1 MNSSKSIS
9 INRRQSI
16 RYINE
21 DEDGHELL
29 TFNSLERGNLDED
42 FPKTNSFM
50 YNSEE
55 DVYRLN
61 SYKRSRLTERANSY
75 VEKKEEI
82 GDNYPKKEDQNVF
95 SNIMEQNK
103 ECALYGILF
112 SYLIF
117 CLIEIIFGCVSKS
130 LTLMADAILYFSES
144 SCFVIYIIIIN
155 ITKKVPIN
163 RRAFALYIGDILAL
177 LVKATFLIGLS
188 FWLFYYT
195 ILRFRNFQSS
205 NGLIIMIIG
214 IISTL
219 FNIIMGLLL
228 FFFGINTEISLLE
241 KQNINGNNN
250 SEEEKYNRIQDC
262 LINAIYKAIKNI
274 LIIIVGIL
282 IFFMPSVLYID
293 PSFSSLFILLLL
305 YKGFSSIRI
314 IIKILMEGKICQ
326 IDLNELK
333 HNLKSIQGV
342 IKVDDL
348 HIWSLSNKDLA
359 MSCHII
365 CSDPQNVFSLARDV
379 LNQKYNIKKSTF
391 ELELNDD
398 KLNK

>member
-1 MNSSKSIS
+1 MQSSKSIS
-9 INRRQSI
+9 INRRQSM

-21 DEDGHELL
+21 DDDGRAIL
-29 TFNSLERGNLDED
+29 TFNSLERGNLDDD

-75 VEKKEEI
+75 LEKKEEEE
-82 GDNYPKKEDQNVF
+82 DNNTKEEDQNFF
-95 SNIMEQNK
+95 SNAMEQNK
-103 ECALYGILF
+103 ECILYSILF
-112 SYLIF
+112 AYLIF
-117 CLIEIIFGCVSKS
+117 SLIEIIFGYISKS
-130 LTLMADAILYFSES
+130 LTLMADSILYFSES
-144 SCFVIYIIIIN
+144 SCFIIYIIIFN
-155 ITKKVPIN
+155 ISKKVPIN
-163 RRAFALYIGDILAL
+163 RRAFAFYIGEILAL
-177 LVKATFLIGLS
+177 LVKEAFLIGLS
-188 FWLFYYT
+188 FWLSYYT
-195 ILRFRNFQSS
+195 ILRYRHFQSS

-241 KQNINGNNN
+241 KQNINGSNN
-250 SEEEKYNRIQDC
+250 SEKQKYNKIQDC

-293 PSFSSLFILLLL
+293 PSFSFLFILLLL
-305 YKGFSSIRI
+305 YKVFGNIRKI
-314 IIKILMEGKICQ
+314 INILMEEKICQ

-333 HNLKSIQGV
+333 HNLKRIQGV
-342 IKVDDL
+342 IKVYDL
-348 HIWSLSNKDLA
+348 HIWSLSNKNLA

-365 CSDPQNVFSLARDV
+365 CSDPQNVFSLARDL
-379 LNQKYNIKKSTF
+379 LNQKYNIKHSTF

>member
-1 MNSSKSIS
+1 MKSSKSIS
-9 INRRQSI
+9 INRLQSMK
-16 RYINE
+16 YINE
-21 DEDGHELL
+21 DDDGRDIL
-29 TFNSLERGNLDED
+29 TFNSLERGNLDDD

-75 VEKKEEI
+75 LEKKEEE
-82 GDNYPKKEDQNVF
+82 DNTKEEDQNFF

-103 ECALYGILF
+103 ECSLYAILF
-112 SYLIF
+112 AYLIF
-117 CLIEIIFGCVSKS
+117 CLIEIIFGYISNS
-130 LTLMADAILYFSES
+130 LTLMADSILYFSES
-144 SCFVIYIIIIN
+144 SCFIIYIIIFN
-155 ITKKVPIN
+155 ISKRVPIN
-163 RRAFALYIGDILAL
+163 RRAFAFYIGEILAL
-177 LVKATFLIGLS
+177 LVKEAFLIGLS
-188 FWLFYYT
+188 FWLSYYT
-195 ILRFRNFQSS
+195 ILRYRHFQSS

-228 FFFGINTEISLLE
+228 FFFSINTEISLLE
-241 KQNINGNNN
+241 KQNINGSNN
-250 SEEEKYNRIQDC
+250 SEEQKYNKIQDC

-282 IFFMPSVLYID
+282 IIFMPSVLYID
-293 PSFSSLFILLLL
+293 PSFSFLFILLLL
-305 YKGFSSIRI
+305 YKAFGNIGKI
-314 IIKILMEGKICQ
+314 INILMEEKICQ

-333 HNLKSIQGV
+333 HNLKRIQGV
-342 IKVDDL
+342 IKVYDL
-348 HIWSLSNKDLA
+348 HIWSLSNKNLA

-365 CSDPQNVFSLARDV
+365 CSDPQNVFSLARDL
-379 LNQKYNIKKSTF
+379 LNQKYNIKHSTF

>member
-1 MNSSKSIS
+1 MKSSKSIS
-9 INRRQSI
+9 INRLQSMK
-16 RYINE
+16 YINE
-21 DEDGHELL
+21 DDDGRDIL
-29 TFNSLERGNLDED
+29 TFNSLERGNLDDD

-75 VEKKEEI
+75 LEKKEE
-82 GDNYPKKEDQNVF
+82 DNPKEEGQDVF
-95 SNIMEQNK
+95 SNIMEQSK
-103 ECALYGILF
+103 EYTLYAILF

-144 SCFVIYIIIIN
+144 SYFVIYIIIIN
-155 ITKKVPIN
+155 ISKKVPIN
-163 RRAFALYIGDILAL
+163 RRAFAFFIGDILAL
-177 LVKATFLIGLS
+177 LVKTTFLIGLS

-195 ILRFRNFQSS
+195 ILRFRHFQSS

-241 KQNINGNNN
+241 KQNTNGSNN
-250 SEEEKYNRIQDC
+250 SENEKYNKIKDC

-293 PSFSSLFILLLL
+293 PSSSSLFILLLL
-305 YKGFSSIRI
+305 YKAFGNIRI

-342 IKVDDL
+342 IKVYDL
-348 HIWSLSNKDLA
+348 HIWSLSNENLA

-379 LNQKYNIKKSTF
+379 LNQKYNIKHSTF

-398 KLNK
+398 KLKK

>member
-9 INRRQSI
+9 INRRQSM

-21 DEDGHELL
+21 DDDGRAIL
-29 TFNSLERGNLDED
+29 TFNSLERGNLDDD

-75 VEKKEEI
+75 LEKKEEE
-82 GDNYPKKEDQNVF
+82 DNPKEEGQDVF
-95 SNIMEQNK
+95 SNIMEQSK
-103 ECALYGILF
+103 EYTLYAILF

-130 LTLMADAILYFSES
+130 LTLMADSILYFSES
-144 SCFVIYIIIIN
+144 SYFVIYIIIIN
-155 ITKKVPIN
+155 ISKKVPIN
-163 RRAFALYIGDILAL
+163 RRAFAFFIGDILAL

-195 ILRFRNFQSS
+195 ILRFRHFQSS

-228 FFFGINTEISLLE
+228 FFFGVNTEISLLE
-241 KQNINGNNN
+241 KQNTNGSNN
-250 SEEEKYNRIQDC
+250 SEDEKYNKIKDC
-262 LINAIYKAIKNI
+262 FINAIYKAIKNI

-305 YKGFSSIRI
+305 YEAFGNIRI

-342 IKVDDL
+342 IKVYDL
-348 HIWSLSNKDLA
+348 YIWSLSNENLA

-365 CSDPQNVFSLARDV
+365 CSDPQNVFSLARDL
-379 LNQKYNIKKSTF
+379 LNQKYNIKHSTF

>member
-1 MNSSKSIS
+1 MKSSKSIS
-9 INRRQSI
+9 INRLQSMK
-16 RYINE
+16 YINE
-21 DEDGHELL
+21 DDDGRDIL
-29 TFNSLERGNLDED
+29 TFNSLERGNLDDD

-75 VEKKEEI
+75 LEKKEE
-82 GDNYPKKEDQNVF
+82 DNPKEEGQDVF
-95 SNIMEQNK
+95 SNMMEQSK
-103 ECALYGILF
+103 EYTLYAILF

-144 SCFVIYIIIIN
+144 SYFVIYIIIIN
-155 ITKKVPIN
+155 ISKKVPIN
-163 RRAFALYIGDILAL
+163 RRAFAFFIGDILAL

-195 ILRFRNFQSS
+195 ILRFRHFQSS

-219 FNIIMGLLL
+219 FNIIMGILL
-228 FFFGINTEISLLE
+228 FFFSINTEISLLE
-241 KQNINGNNN
+241 KQNTNGSNN
-250 SEEEKYNRIQDC
+250 SENEKYNKIKDC

-305 YKGFSSIRI
+305 YKAFGNIKI

-342 IKVDDL
+342 IKVYDL
-348 HIWSLSNKDLA
+348 YIWSLSNENLA

-379 LNQKYNIKKSTF
+379 LNQKYNIKHSTF

-398 KLNK
+398 KLKK